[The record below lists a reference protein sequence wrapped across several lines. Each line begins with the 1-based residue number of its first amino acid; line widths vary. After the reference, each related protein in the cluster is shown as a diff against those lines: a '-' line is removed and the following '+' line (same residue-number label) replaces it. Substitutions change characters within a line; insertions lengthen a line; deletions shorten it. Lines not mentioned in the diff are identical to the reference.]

1 MVSIFERFPKFGWRL
16 PVTYKPSPC
25 LDLDYPVVNTK
36 HLILNGNEK
45 DDGLCTVT
53 EDEVLI
59 KRAPRKQCSKKT
71 KTSSCRTILNQIK
84 SLTYLVHDIDTLY
97 ALEYKLKVSL
107 DLLKNGAPKEEGDI
121 VQSLKVKRKVKQL
134 NIRDEIPKAERIKSS
149 LTGRVGVK
157 AEQIKL
163 PSNLIIS
170 NLIKE
175 PVTQILEKVAPAG
188 NAMYDIPMQKQTML
202 TILVKL

>member
-1 MVSIFERFPKFGWRL
+1 M
-16 PVTYKPSPC
+16 
-25 LDLDYPVVNTK
+25 
-36 HLILNGNEK
+36 
-45 DDGLCTVT
+45 
-53 EDEVLI
+53 
-59 KRAPRKQCSKKT
+59 
-71 KTSSCRTILNQIK
+71 NQIK

-121 VQSLKVKRKVKQL
+121 VQSLKVKRKVKQP

-163 PSNLIIS
+163 SSNLIIS

-175 PVTQILEKVAPAG
+175 PVTQILEKVALAG

-202 TILVKL
+202 PILMKL